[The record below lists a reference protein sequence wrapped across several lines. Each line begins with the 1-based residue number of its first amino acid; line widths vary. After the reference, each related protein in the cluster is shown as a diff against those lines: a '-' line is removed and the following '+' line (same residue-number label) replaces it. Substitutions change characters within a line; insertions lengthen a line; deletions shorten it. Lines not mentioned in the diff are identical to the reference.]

1 MLLVWPKFMQEVVP
15 FCLIQVYTKSIE
27 LEMIN
32 MKICGLQ
39 KTTLLDY
46 PGHVAATVFLGGCN
60 FRCPFCHNKELLG
73 NDAEEL
79 LSREE
84 LINFL
89 KKRASILEGVCI
101 TGGEPTLFPVELE
114 ALIRELR
121 SYGYLIKLDT
131 NGFRPEVLKH
141 LCEERL
147 LDYVAMDI
155 KSCPER
161 YPVVAGVPGMV
172 TDGVKESVSFLM
184 GVDVP
189 YEFRTTVVRELHT
202 AEDFVEIGTWLE
214 GCSSYFLQNYV
225 ESENVLQPGFTSY
238 NRQELLAFADILKE
252 KIRRVEL
259 RGIDY

>member
-1 MLLVWPKFMQEVVP
+1 
-15 FCLIQVYTKSIE
+15 
-27 LEMIN
+27 

-73 NDAEEL
+73 NDAEALFSLEEL
-79 LSREE
+79 LA
-84 LINFL
+84 FF
-89 KKRASILEGVCI
+89 KKRASVLEGVCI
-101 TGGEPTLFPVELE
+101 TGGEPTLFPEELE

-141 LCEERL
+141 LCEKKL

-155 KSCPER
+155 KTCQER
-161 YPVVAGVPGMV
+161 YPAVAGVPSLAI
-172 TDGVKESVSFLM
+172 DGIIESVSILM
-184 GVDVP
+184 RGDVP

-202 AEDFVEIGTWLE
+202 SDDFIKIGIWLK
-214 GCSSYFLQNYV
+214 GCSAYFLQNYV
-225 ESENVLQPGFTSY
+225 ESENVLQPGFTSC
-238 NRQELLAFADILKE
+238 NKQELLSFASLLKPY
-252 KIRRVEL
+252 INHVEL
-259 RGIDY
+259 RGVDH